1 MGGCGFLVFAAG
13 RGAPEDGAA
22 AMTVSILSVQPN
34 EMPRISMV
42 DFRHLR
48 QFVAGAEELHCRRGA
63 ERLHMA
69 QPPLSAAS
77 RRLEGELGAP
87 LLVRSSRR
95 VSLTA
100 AVEIGRA
107 HV

>member
-1 MGGCGFLVFAAG
+1 
-13 RGAPEDGAA
+13 
-22 AMTVSILSVQPN
+22 
-34 EMPRISMV
+34 MV
-42 DFRHLR
+42 DFRQLR
-48 QFVAGAEELHCRRGA
+48 QFVAVAEELHFRRAA

-69 QPPLSAAS
+69 QPPLSAAI

-100 AVEIGRA
+100 AGAVLLEEAR
-107 HV
+107 